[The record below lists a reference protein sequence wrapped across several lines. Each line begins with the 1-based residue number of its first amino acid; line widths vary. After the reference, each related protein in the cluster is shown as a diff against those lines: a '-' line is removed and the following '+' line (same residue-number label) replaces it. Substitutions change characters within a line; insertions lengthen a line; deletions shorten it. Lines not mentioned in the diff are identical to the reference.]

1 MAPVTNNPLGVQPQK
16 LDDPELIK
24 LMKDLSSIKIK
35 EVPGQDTPVDV
46 ERLVGFVM
54 PYSTWKFEEQVRYPN

>member
-16 LDDPELIK
+16 LDDPELIQ
-24 LMKDLSSIKIK
+24 LIKDLSSIEIK
-35 EVPGQDTPVDV
+35 EVPGKDTPVDV

-54 PYSTWKFEEQVRYPN
+54 PHLTWKFEEQVS